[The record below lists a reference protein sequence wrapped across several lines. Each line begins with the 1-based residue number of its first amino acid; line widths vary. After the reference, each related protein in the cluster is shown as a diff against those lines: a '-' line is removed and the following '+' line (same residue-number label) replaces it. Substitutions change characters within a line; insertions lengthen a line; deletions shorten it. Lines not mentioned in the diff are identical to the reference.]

1 MQQHTT
7 KKNKTNVTPQQ
18 LIELGKLP
26 PQAVDLEEAVL
37 GALMLDSSCLNAVID
52 FLKPD
57 VFYKERHQ
65 RIFGAIQSLFL
76 KSQPVDILTVSQ
88 ALKSTGELEVA
99 GGAFYVTQLTNR
111 IASSANVEMHAR
123 IILEKYIRREIIRS
137 STNLLQISYEDEKD
151 VFELLDKSQTLL
163 NDLTAQV
170 IRNKE
175 KDTGKLVQEFL
186 DHIVRVAKNEKPI
199 SGVPTTLSDLDAT
212 TGGWQ
217 NTDLIIVAGR
227 PGSGKSAFTK
237 PCIKGAI
244 RLHRKPVLVF
254 SLEMSSLQYM
264 SRLIS
269 EDTEIPAQDYLSGRY
284 KYNIEYGNIESA
296 ANSYFDD
303 NGNPLLIIDDTPSL
317 TINELK
323 ARAKRV
329 HAEHGICLIVIDY
342 LQLISS
348 VNAGK
353 FENRVVE
360 VSTISRNLKILAK
373 ELNVPVIALSQL
385 NREVEQAG
393 GDMRPKLSHLR
404 ESGSI
409 EQDADLVLFMYRP
422 EYYAEQGQTRFEQ
435 VEIDGV
441 TISSKGFAEAIIA
454 KHRNGSVRTVYLKFI
469 PEFTRFENWVMP
481 VGDSNGISPV

>member
-1 MQQHTT
+1 MTNT
-7 KKNKTNVTPQQ
+7 KKGYTPRKEKPPG
-18 LIELGKLP
+18 LPEFAKLP
-26 PQAVDLEEAVL
+26 PQAIDLEEAVL
-37 GALMLDSSCLNAVID
+37 GAIMLDSTCLNGIID
-52 FLKPD
+52 MLQEEM
-57 VFYKERHQ
+57 FYKEAHQ
-65 RIFGAIQSLFL
+65 IIYAAIVGLYKDSL
-76 KSQPVDILTVSQ
+76 PVDILTVT
-88 ALKSTGELEVA
+88 KEIKKKGDVERC
-99 GGAFYVTQLTNR
+99 GGVSYITSLTNKV
-111 IASSANVEMHAR
+111 SSAANSEYHAR
-123 IILEKYIRREIIRS
+123 IIQEQYIKRS
-137 STNLLQISYEDEKD
+137 LIQQCSKVVTECYEPND
-151 VFELLDKSQTLL
+151 VFTLIDKSQTLL

-186 DHIVRVAKNEKPI
+186 DHIVKVAKNEKPI

-269 EDTEIPAQDYLSGRY
+269 EDTEIPAKDYLSGRY

-409 EQDADLVLFMYRP
+409 EQDADLVIFMYRP